1 MAKDLLFELGT
12 EEIPAR
18 FMAPALKQMKD
29 LSEAGLKE
37 LRLNYTSVNVYGT
50 PRRLALLVNGL
61 AEHQPDLT
69 EEVKGPSIKAAYD
82 GDGNPTKAVLGFA
95 RGQGVQVED
104 LVVKETPAGKY
115 VFASKRNP
123 GQPAET
129 VLPEMLT
136 NIIHKLYFP
145 KPMRWG
151 DSDLKFARPIRWI
164 VALFGT
170 EVLDVTIGDIK
181 ADRFSRSHR
190 FLGSGVVELASAQE
204 YITKLNE
211 NYCFVDQEERK
222 ELIWEQIT
230 AVAAE
235 NGGKVYKDEKLLEEV
250 TQLLEYPT
258 ALCGGFE
265 EKYLAL
271 PQEVLI
277 TPMREHQRYFPVFKE
292 DGTLLPKFITVR
304 NGLAEHIEI
313 VTAGNEK
320 VLRAR
325 LADAEFFYTEDL
337 KKNLADNVAKLETI
351 VFHEKLGTLANKV
364 KRIEKLAHFIGTQL
378 GFSPEELQA
387 TSRTAFL
394 AKADLVSNVVYEFPE
409 LQGIMGEYYA
419 RHAGEEESVAV
430 AIREH
435 YLPRFAGDE
444 VPATKVGMAV
454 SMADKMDSIVG
465 FFGMDIQPTGSQ
477 DPYALRR
484 QALGIVH
491 TILERDLTI
500 SLKAMVEKSYQLL
513 SEQVDFLNSQEKT
526 REDLLAFFQQ
536 RMENVLSDSGVR
548 YDVINAVL
556 VGQLD
561 NLGEAK
567 QKAVALSAF
576 RETEEF
582 RQLITGYKRAANL
595 AKNAVHSRVREDLFS
610 DPAENRLYQEFQKVK
625 KDADSYVQSKDYQK
639 ALGMIGELRTVIDDF
654 FTAVMVMVEDEKIK
668 ENRLALLKQIADYVK
683 DIADLSQLVD

>member
-387 TSRTAFL
+387 TSRAAFL